1 MISYSDT
8 ALTISETLQTN
19 AIVWIHSL
27 PDGEMGPSRRI
38 LEDLEAL
45 ANFGGFPLFE
55 YAVRDRAGLGD
66 IFKQLRAEAEQGL
79 RPVLHFDAHGTM
91 ADGLL
96 LAPSGERIGWS
107 DVIELL
113 RGLNAATANN
123 LTCVFALCFGL
134 HLYRQVSLKKPVPA
148 YLFFAPPS
156 EISVGFLEAQT
167 LAFYREINR
176 TSNVTAA
183 FQATLGANMASFHC
197 QGLFFQSLLRYIR
210 TYCLGRQRQDRHER
224 MVSAIFQRDENS
236 NPSRAQ
242 LQEARLK
249 IKEFLKPGQ
258 SLIDHFA
265 TSFLVGRAAA
275 FTYADID
282 RILARS
288 AVPRKYS

>member
-1 MISYSDT
+1 
-8 ALTISETLQTN
+8 
-19 AIVWIHSL
+19 
-27 PDGEMGPSRRI
+27 
-38 LEDLEAL
+38 
-45 ANFGGFPLFE
+45 
-55 YAVRDRAGLGD
+55 
-66 IFKQLRAEAEQGL
+66 
-79 RPVLHFDAHGTM
+79 M

-236 NPSRAQ
+236 NPSRVQ

-249 IKEFLKPGQ
+249 IKEFLKPEQ

-265 TSFLVGRAAA
+265 PSFLVGRAAA